1 MDSTEQ
7 LSIHTHT
14 HTEELGNRKSFKKRG
29 PEWDTACGFHLPI
42 PGAGLPRGQGA
53 VYWVTRANREK
64 QATMMDPF
72 AEQRGGQSVRVG
84 GVPWGALM

>member
-7 LSIHTHT
+7 LSIHNTHRGT
-14 HTEELGNRKSFKKRG
+14 GKQEVISNKRG
-29 PEWDTACGFHLPI
+29 PEGDTACGFHLPI